1 MELHTHPVGD
11 WQMNA
16 YSLICPRTQASVLI
30 DPGAEPEQLMRLL
43 EGSQPVA
50 ILVTHSH
57 ADHIGALEEM
67 RRRLGV
73 PVYAHAGPH
82 ANNVEFAKD
91 RTLRSGDTV
100 KVGEYHLRVY
110 EAPGHCDDQI
120 CFAVEGTP
128 TVIVGDTIFA
138 GGPGATRTSAA
149 FQTTLATLRNVVLS
163 WPDESV
169 CHPGHGPSFR
179 LGDIR
184 SAVEAFVARDHA
196 GFFGD
201 ADWQMV

>member
-1 MELHTHPVGD
+1 MELRTHPVGD

-16 YSLICPRTQASVLI
+16 YSLICPRTRASVLI
-30 DPGAEPEQLMRLL
+30 DPGAEPEQLMRLV

-57 ADHIGALEEM
+57 TDHIGALEEM
-67 RRRLGV
+67 RRRLAI
-73 PVYAHAGPH
+73 PVYAHDGPH
-82 ANNVEFAKD
+82 ANNVEFVKD
-91 RTLRSGDTV
+91 SILRTGDTV
-100 KVGEYHLRVY
+100 KVGEYTLHVY

-128 TVIVGDTIFA
+128 IVIVGDTIFA

-149 FQTTLATLRNVVLS
+149 FKTTLSTLRNVVLS

-169 CHPGHGPSFR
+169 CYPGHGSSFH
-179 LGDIR
+179 LGKLRPAI
-184 SAVEAFVARDHA
+184 EAFLAKDHG

-201 ADWQMV
+201 ADWQMA